1 MFRSYLHTILIMIY
15 YDKEIMMFGYIVINK
30 PEMKFKDFDIY
41 QSYYCGLCRTIND
54 NYGLKGRVAL
64 NYDMTFLAI
73 LLSGL
78 YEPHNQS
85 SYRRCFLHPLKKHL
99 EIQNEYVEY
108 AAKMTIALTYL
119 KCDDDWIDDQKISK
133 QVYKKILN
141 HSYQSIKKEFPQKMD
156 MIEKQLD
163 KIHEY
168 EKMKDVRIDDI
179 SGCFGKVM
187 AEICCFQDDLWQDY
201 LREFGFFLGKYIYL
215 LDAYDDIE
223 KDLKDNNYNPFISH
237 FHDEHF
243 EERCH
248 DLLEMMISR
257 AAEAFE
263 YLPIEENVEI
273 LRNIIYSGVW
283 SQYEL
288 RYQKRME
295 DKK

>member
-1 MFRSYLHTILIMIY
+1 
-15 YDKEIMMFGYIVINK
+15 MFGYIVINK

-41 QSYYCGLCRTIND
+41 QSYYCGLCRAMHD
-54 NYGLKGRVAL
+54 LYGIKGRVAL
-64 NYDMTFLAI
+64 NYDMTFIAL

-78 YEPHNQS
+78 YEPEHQIN
-85 SYRRCFLHPLKKHL
+85 RCRCFLHPVRKHL
-99 EIQNEYVEY
+99 EVHNQYIDY

-119 KCDDDWIDDQKISK
+119 KCEDDWLDDQKMTK
-133 QVYKKILN
+133 QLYKKILE
-141 HSYQSIKKEFPQKMD
+141 HSYQKVKEEYPQKIKI
-156 MIEKQLD
+156 IEEQLVL
-163 KIHEY
+163 IHQY
-168 EKMKDVRIDDI
+168 EQQESVHIDDI

-187 AEICCFQDDLWQDY
+187 AEICAVEDDIWTEH
-201 LREFGFFLGKYIYL
+201 LREFGFFLGKFIYI

-223 KDLKDNNYNPFISH
+223 KDLKHHTFNPFIDQ
-237 FHDEHF
+237 FQQVDF
-243 EERCH
+243 EEKCYH
-248 DLLEMMISR
+248 LLEMMISR

-288 RYQKRME
+288 RKKRRLE

>member
-1 MFRSYLHTILIMIY
+1 
-15 YDKEIMMFGYIVINK
+15 MFGYIVINK

-41 QSYYCGLCRTIND
+41 QSYYCGLCRTMHDI
-54 NYGLKGRVAL
+54 YGLKGRVAL

-73 LLSGL
+73 LFSGL
-78 YEPHNQS
+78 YEPENHQTM
-85 SYRRCFLHPLKKHL
+85 RRCFLHPVKKHL
-99 EIQNEYVEY
+99 EVHNQYVDY

-119 KCDDDWIDDQKISK
+119 KCDDDWIDDHKIG
-133 QVYKKILN
+133 QEVYKKILSRSY
-141 HSYQSIKKEFPQKMD
+141 HSVKQEYPQKLQ
-156 MIEKQLD
+156 INEEQLAL
-163 KIHEY
+163 IHQY
-168 EKMKDVRIDDI
+168 EQRDDVHIDEI

-187 AEICCFQDDLWQDY
+187 AEICCYQDDVWKDY
-201 LREFGFFLGKYIYL
+201 LWEFGFFLGKFIYL

-223 KDLKDNNYNPFISH
+223 KDIKHHSYNPFMKD
-237 FHDEHF
+237 FGNHDF
-243 EERCH
+243 EEKCY

-263 YLPIEENVEI
+263 YLPIEENIEI

-288 RYQKRME
+288 RNQKRME